1 MKESRKE
8 VIKKMHEYASD
19 AYKLIIEKEFPKLF
33 KKEDKANGWYKDTTC
48 DKWCMFFENGI
59 MKYGV
64 STLGLWLKDLN
75 TTYILSDEDYKAT
88 NEEVEQAHIK
98 EAKKIGFDKE
108 GISFKI
114 IEGPSTGSVNLTK
127 ITNQYVIKYESSR
140 NRVVLVKNSISYT
153 ICINGKWAEIIK
165 ETITKEQ
172 YIEASNIIYKYE
184 RQ

>member
-1 MKESRKE
+1 MKKSRKE
-8 VIKKMHEYASD
+8 FINKVHLSATKPWKT
-19 AYKLIIEKEFPKLF
+19 KIEEEFPKLF
-33 KKEDKANGWYKDTTC
+33 KKEEKANGWYKDTIRH
-48 DKWCMFFENGI
+48 KWCMFFENGI

-64 STLGLWLKDLN
+64 DMLGKWKENLSHNYTLGVN
-75 TTYILSDEDYKAT
+75 DYKAT
-88 NEEVEQAHIK
+88 NKEVGETLIK
-98 EAKKIGFDKE
+98 EAKKKGFDKE

-127 ITNQYVIKYESSR
+127 ITNQYVIEYESSR
-140 NRVVLVKNSISYT
+140 NRVVLVKNGISYT